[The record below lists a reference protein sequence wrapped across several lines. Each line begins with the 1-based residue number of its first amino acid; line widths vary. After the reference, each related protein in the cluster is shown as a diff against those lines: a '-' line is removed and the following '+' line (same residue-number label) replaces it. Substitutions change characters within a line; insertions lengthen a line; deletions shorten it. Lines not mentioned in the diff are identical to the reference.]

1 MYDEVESVY
10 FKIENILK
18 GTEELTDKFDI
29 ETVVLAMKEMNHKID
44 FFRELK
50 KRRSQAIDE
59 QVALLE
65 NNMGILQNAI
75 VKCLNLN
82 KEKTLDFPG
91 VGKVQVRNTK
101 GTWQI
106 NDSDALKAYIEASQ
120 RNGSDYIDY
129 SWKFNKKE
137 VNKLLNKLEENNNI
151 PEYVSKEADRQSLSV
166 SFAKDEPADVA
177 AVNPASTAKVSQDF
191 DKLVI

>member
-18 GTEELTDKFDI
+18 GTAELTDKFDI
-29 ETVVLAMKEMNHKID
+29 ETVVLAMKDMNQKIE
-44 FFRELK
+44 FFKELK
-50 KRRSQAIDE
+50 KRRAQVIDE
-59 QVALLE
+59 QVTLLE
-65 NNMGILQNAI
+65 NNMQILQNAI
-75 VKCLNLN
+75 VNCLNLN

-151 PEYVSKEADRQSLSV
+151 PDYVSKEADRQSLSV
-166 SFAKDEPADVA
+166 SFAKDEPADVVA
-177 AVNPASTAKVSQDF
+177 ASPASTSKVTHDF

>member
-29 ETVVLAMKEMNHKID
+29 ETVVLAMKDMNQKIE
-44 FFRELK
+44 FLKELK
-50 KRRSQAIDE
+50 KRRAQVIDE
-59 QVALLE
+59 QVTLLE
-65 NNMGILQNAI
+65 NNMQILQNAI
-75 VKCLNLN
+75 VNCLNLN

-151 PEYVSKEADRQSLSV
+151 PDYVSKEADRQSLSV
-166 SFAKDEPADVA
+166 SFAKDEPADVV
-177 AVNPASTAKVSQDF
+177 AVSPASTSKVTHDF